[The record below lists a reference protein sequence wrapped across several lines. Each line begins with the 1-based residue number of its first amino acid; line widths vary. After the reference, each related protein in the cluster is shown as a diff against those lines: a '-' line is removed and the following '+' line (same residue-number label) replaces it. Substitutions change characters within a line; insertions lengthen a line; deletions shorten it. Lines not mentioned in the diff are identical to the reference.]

1 MYVLYMNNVASGVKL
16 KPNGKLILFFLV
28 QNIGKDSHQVIETKD
43 KQITE
48 LKRMLE
54 ESTEVRN
61 SQFEKKVGVNRSYLT
76 WIS

>member
-1 MYVLYMNNVASGVKL
+1 MHNGIAF
-16 KPNGKLILFFLV
+16 GKLSVIYFPV
-28 QNIGKDSHQVIETKD
+28 QSIGKDSHQVIETKD

-61 SQFEKKVGVNRSYLT
+61 SQFEKKVGVQSVITGVQRS
-76 WIS
+76 

>member
-1 MYVLYMNNVASGVKL
+1 MESNRSLHTVVNLLPFDPS
-16 KPNGKLILFFLV
+16 V
-28 QNIGKDSHQVIETKD
+28 QNIGKDTQQVIETKD

-61 SQFEKKVGVNRSYLT
+61 NQFEKKVSLQRT
-76 WIS
+76 R

>member
-1 MYVLYMNNVASGVKL
+1 M
-16 KPNGKLILFFLV
+16 
-28 QNIGKDSHQVIETKD
+28 IETKD

-61 SQFEKKVGVNRSYLT
+61 NQFEKKVSERHFDSLRR
-76 WIS
+76 